1 MHEFKSQNARRK
13 QHRRMCV
20 LVQTSSDTDTPTDCI
35 TILTITRI
43 CIRITRR
50 NSCKGQQKRPTRK
63 PACVN
68 TVTSHCHSIM
78 RYRSWPYQIKTQIE
92 QKYLSSSLTIIPY
105 LLRKHTTREQSFI
118 LQQSERFLRHV
129 SHQQTQKIG
138 SFLTVG
144 CDIKLKAA
152 SSTAGEA
159 VPLRSAVC
167 YHSKCLTG
175 AA

>member
-1 MHEFKSQNARRK
+1 M
-13 QHRRMCV
+13 
-20 LVQTSSDTDTPTDCI
+20 
-35 TILTITRI
+35 
-43 CIRITRR
+43 
-50 NSCKGQQKRPTRK
+50 
-63 PACVN
+63 
-68 TVTSHCHSIM
+68 
-78 RYRSWPYQIKTQIE
+78 
-92 QKYLSSSLTIIPY
+92 
-105 LLRKHTTREQSFI
+105 
-118 LQQSERFLRHV
+118 
-129 SHQQTQKIG
+129 QKIG